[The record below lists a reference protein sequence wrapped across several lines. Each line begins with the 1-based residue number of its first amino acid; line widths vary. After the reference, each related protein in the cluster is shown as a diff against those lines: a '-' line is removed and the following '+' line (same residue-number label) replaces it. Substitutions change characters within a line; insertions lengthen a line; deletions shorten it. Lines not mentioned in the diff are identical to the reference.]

1 MIAVAQSLNLVV
13 FAWFNPTFEIVEPV
27 VASSTVRNSLRS
39 DETTPL
45 REEVTMLNEVALP
58 EVEYGEGDSII
69 ADLLPSKLFPSH
81 VFWILGLWLSSY
93 QRSFN

>member
-1 MIAVAQSLNLVV
+1 
-13 FAWFNPTFEIVEPV
+13 
-27 VASSTVRNSLRS
+27 
-39 DETTPL
+39 
-45 REEVTMLNEVALP
+45 MLNEVALP

-93 QRSFN
+93 QGSFN